1 MLVLNI
7 SEIAQYRNVW
17 KPAKYYEMP
26 RDRGLNFRVALN
38 YVNACNNKLLIVHAH
53 WPATLLMSSPGN
65 SVVEL
70 SSSGRL

>member
-1 MLVLNI
+1 
-7 SEIAQYRNVW
+7 
-17 KPAKYYEMP
+17 MP
-26 RDRGLNFRVALN
+26 RDHGPNFRVALN
-38 YVNACNNKLLIVHAH
+38 YVNACINKLLIVHAN